1 LLITFALLACGL
13 IVLGNNA
20 KAVNSF
26 CRGTGFE
33 KGGKFVGEL
42 VCFSVEETVFEKRVR
57 YLPIACEGFPIVSC
71 RENGLVVDLNV
82 SKRVIPDFN
91 F

>member
-1 LLITFALLACGL
+1 M
-13 IVLGNNA
+13 
-20 KAVNSF
+20 
-26 CRGTGFE
+26 
-33 KGGKFVGEL
+33 GEL